1 MINCYELNGEFNENC
16 MSFKDFNEIET
27 YLNNNLSE
35 IHKIPVEAII
45 LIINEY
51 SKKIAK
57 NREILRVEGVSFLC
71 FYLKKVNIEKQLKL
85 NLENIEYLN
94 KFVQIDDE
102 KYIKAQPRG
111 IVCHWMAGNVPTLGI
126 YSVMQSILCKNAN
139 ILRVSKKSV
148 SDVYKLLIILAN
160 INVEYEGR
168 TYSSNILL
176 KNIALVYF
184 DSFDRNLNSLMSLKA
199 DVRIVWGN
207 KAAVDDICLLPKK
220 TTCKDLIFGP
230 KYSFAVFDKSA
241 IESDDLEEYLENLVT
256 DTIVFG
262 QKGCSSPQVLF
273 IEKSKLNVI
282 DVAKILSIKF
292 EKITKRYTNLY
303 LEEAIA
309 AKIINKRGEYL
320 LGLDKLAYISKGLK
334 YTILIDSEIKLE
346 EPITGRT
353 IFIKEVED
361 IFDICPLITKNIQ
374 TIGIASKNKEKV
386 LEFTDRVTTFGVD
399 RVVKIGYMNFYDSP
413 WDGSLIMSELVRWCS
428 LNIKGMMT

>member
-1 MINCYELNGEFNENC
+1 MINYYELNGEFNENGINL
-16 MSFKDFNEIET
+16 KDFNEIET
-27 YLNNNLSE
+27 CLNNNQIE

-57 NREILRVEGVSFLC
+57 NREILRMEGASFLC

-126 YSVMQSILCKNAN
+126 YSVIQSILCKNAN
-139 ILRVSKKSV
+139 ILRVSKESA
-148 SDVYKLLIILAN
+148 SIVYKLLIILAN
-160 INVEYEGR
+160 INVEYEGS

-176 KNIALVYF
+176 KNIAIIYF

-199 DVRIVWGN
+199 DVRMVWGN
-207 KAAVDDICLLPKK
+207 KTAVDDICLMPKK

-273 IEKSKLNVI
+273 IEKSKLHVKDI
-282 DVAKILSIKF
+282 AQMLSLKF
-292 EKITKRYTNLY
+292 EKITKRYANLD

-320 LGLDKLAYISKGLK
+320 LSLDKLAYISTGLQ
-334 YTILIDSEIKLE
+334 YTILIDNEIKLE

-361 IFDICPLITKNIQ
+361 IFDVCPLITKNIQ
-374 TIGIASKNKEKV
+374 TIGIAFKNKEKV
-386 LEFTDRVTTFGVD
+386 LDFTDKVTTFGVD

-428 LNIKGMMT
+428 LSIKGMI